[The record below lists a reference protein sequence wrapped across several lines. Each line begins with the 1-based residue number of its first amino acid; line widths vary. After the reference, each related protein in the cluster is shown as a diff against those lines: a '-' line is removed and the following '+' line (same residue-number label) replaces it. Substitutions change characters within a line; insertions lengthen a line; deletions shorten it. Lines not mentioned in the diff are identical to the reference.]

1 MLNAAGFLMIALGLI
16 GLVLPIMPTI
26 PFLLAGVALLG
37 RDHPVVRPF
46 IKRLDRWRKSI
57 RWKREEEKLH
67 TRDKHTA
74 GGASNR
80 DQLPAVS
87 SQAEGDERSVE

>member
-1 MLNAAGFLMIALGLI
+1 MQNAAGFLMIALGLI

-46 IKRLDRWRKSI
+46 IERLDRWRKSI
-57 RWKREEEKLH
+57 
-67 TRDKHTA
+67 
-74 GGASNR
+74 
-80 DQLPAVS
+80 
-87 SQAEGDERSVE
+87 